1 MIERRRA
8 ERVQVSE
15 HVIGRVQEV
24 GDARVI
30 DISLTGVLVEI
41 GASMGPDATCNFT
54 MPLNGED
61 EIHVEAQVRR
71 CEPSRY
77 MDDGLGNKS
86 FLYRAGLEFIEVS
99 ATTHSRLGQF
109 LAEIKRRSARPDTAR
124 IAQLARD
131 S

>member
-1 MIERRRA
+1 MTERRRA
-8 ERVQVSE
+8 ERIRISD
-15 HVIGRVQEV
+15 HVIGRVREV
-24 GDARVI
+24 GNARVI

-41 GASMGPDATCNFT
+41 GALLGSDAPCHFT
-54 MPLNGED
+54 MPVNGDD
-61 EIHVEAQVRR
+61 EIHVEARVRR

-86 FLYRAGLEFIEVS
+86 FLYRASLEFIKVS
-99 ATTHSRLGQF
+99 STTHSRLGQF
-109 LAEIKRRSARPDTAR
+109 LAEINERTARPDTAR